1 MLGLVDDR
9 TTPWQ
14 AAKPEY
20 RRRFFQ
26 QEPIVVE
33 RDPADSSAATQ
44 VPEQNI
50 VTRAELLPEELA
62 VGSDDPQAQAAAIL
76 LESENRIEDPDAGL

>member
-1 MLGLVDDR
+1 VLGLVDDR

>member
-1 MLGLVDDR
+1 MDDR

>member
-1 MLGLVDDR
+1 MLGLLDDR
-9 TTPWQ
+9 STQWQ

-26 QEPIVVE
+26 EEPIVVE

-44 VPEQNI
+44 VPEEN
-50 VTRAELLPEELA
+50 VVSRAELLPEELA
-62 VGSDDPQAQAAAIL
+62 VGSDDPQAQAEAIL
-76 LESENRIEDPDAGL
+76 LESERRIEDPDAGL

>member
-76 LESENRIEDPDAGL
+76 LESERRIEDPDAGF

>member
-1 MLGLVDDR
+1 VLGLVDDR

-20 RRRFFQ
+20 PRRFFQ

-50 VTRAELLPEELA
+50 VTRAESLPEELA
-62 VGSDDPQAQAAAIL
+62 VGSDNPQAQAATIL